1 MTERQ
6 PDRKGRSLA
15 TIALVLALASPAL
28 LAWSWSR
35 PMEAPPVELPALT
48 LVPRDVQAVRDA
60 DAAREAPTGER
71 ARIRLTIYEEANVA
85 EHDATD
91 YPGQARIRA
100 GRLGIAL
107 TALIEEQGEDV
118 VEACRV
124 TDTERALGALRGDA
138 EAEDAVAALGGFV
151 RMMERYDM
159 ARDGRQTAPAFVV
172 RTALK
177 ARWNA
182 VHGRDL
188 TEGFAPI
195 ELQAYWGWLA
205 LHANSAPLERR
216 LEALD
221 RYEAAGG
228 ANASEA
234 RGALLFE
241 AGDMG
246 GAREAFESAYAEHGT
261 FRLRNHALASHE

>member
-1 MTERQ
+1 MTERN
-6 PDRKGRSLA
+6 PRGKGTRSLA
-15 TIALVLALASPAL
+15 TAALVLTVSTPAL

-35 PMEAPPVELPALT
+35 PMEAAPVEVPAL
-48 LVPRDVQAVRDA
+48 LLAPRAVQAVRDA
-60 DAAREAPTGER
+60 DAALAAPSGRR
-71 ARIRLTIYEEANVA
+71 ADTRRSIYEEANVA

-100 GRLGIAL
+100 GRLAMAL
-107 TALIEEQGEDV
+107 NELVGEQGEAAI
-118 VEACRV
+118 EACRV
-124 TDTERALGALRGDA
+124 TDTERALRALRGDA
-138 EAEDAVAALGGFV
+138 EGGGVEALGGFV

-159 ARDGRQTAPAFVV
+159 AQGGRQTAPAFVV
-172 RTALK
+172 RTAFK

-182 VHGRDL
+182 VHGREL

-205 LHANSAPLERR
+205 LHARGAPLERR
-216 LEALD
+216 IEALD

-228 ANASEA
+228 RGAVEA

-241 AGDMG
+241 SGDMG
-246 GAREAFESAYAEHGT
+246 GAREAFEGAYAAHGT
-261 FRLRNHALASHE
+261 FRLRNHALASHD